1 MMDIQPT
8 GSLIHFS
15 HFPRFGLMLLGVA
28 SIWDGLEAVEAVEA
42 VVGEPELDVETE
54 VGLFGGLAVDVAWDA
69 ASAVC

>member
-15 HFPRFGLMLLGVA
+15 HFPRFGSMLLGVA
-28 SIWDGLEAVEAVEA
+28 SIWDGLEAVEAI
-42 VVGEPELDVETE
+42 VGEPELDVETE
-54 VGLFGGLAVDVAWDA
+54 VPGLFGGLAVNAAWDA

>member
-15 HFPRFGLMLLGVA
+15 HFPRFGSMLLGVA
-28 SIWDGLEAVEAVEA
+28 SFRDGLEAVEA
-42 VVGEPELDVETE
+42 VVGEPELDVGTE
-54 VGLFGGLAVDVAWDA
+54 VGLFGGLAANVAWDA